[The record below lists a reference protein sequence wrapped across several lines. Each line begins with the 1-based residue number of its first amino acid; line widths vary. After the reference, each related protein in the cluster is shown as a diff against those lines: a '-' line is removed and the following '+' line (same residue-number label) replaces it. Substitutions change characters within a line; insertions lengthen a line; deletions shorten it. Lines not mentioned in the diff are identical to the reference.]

1 MAPGIA
7 SVAFGAATKVIPALG
22 IASSTVIGAGKF
34 AATVS
39 TAIKAATALIGV
51 GKLAILPVLIV
62 TIAFYHYDVFDPE
75 SRPFNVK
82 TIDKEYD
89 FIVVGSGTA
98 GAVVANRLTEI
109 GDWKV
114 LLLEAGGQENELT
127 DIPILSLYMH
137 KSKLDWQFR

>member
-1 MAPGIA
+1 MTPGIVT
-7 SVAFGAATKVIPALG
+7 VALGAATKVIPALG
-22 IASSTVIGAGKF
+22 IASTTVIGASKF

-39 TAIKAATALIGV
+39 TAIKAATAVIGV

-82 TIDKEYD
+82 NIDKEYD

-98 GAVVANRLTEI
+98 GAVVANRLSENAKWRI
-109 GDWKV
+109 

-137 KSKLDWQFR
+137 KSKLDWQYR